1 MRFKIPLLIGLSAT
15 LAATACT
22 DPQYAQGGDYQRT
35 RQGAMIGAAAGA
47 LFGASRGGS
56 NDLEQAAA
64 GAVVGG
70 LAGAVVGNILDKQA
84 QDLRGDV
91 SGNVDVIRD
100 GDRLIVRMPQD
111 LLFEVDSA
119 FVRPDLQRD
128 LNVVA
133 RSLLDYPNSTVEVV
147 GHTDNT
153 GSAAYNQDLSE
164 RRARSVAGILI
175 GEGVPERRIAAYG
188 RGEDQPIASNYTPE
202 GRQQNRRV
210 EIIIREAR

>member
-1 MRFKIPLLIGLSAT
+1 MRFKTPLFFGLAAT

-22 DPQYAQGGDYQRT
+22 DPAYGPGGEYQRT

-47 LFGASRGGS
+47 ILGASREGS

-70 LAGAVVGNILDKQA
+70 IVGGVIGNVLDAQA
-84 QDLRGDV
+84 RDLRGDL
-91 SGNVDVIRD
+91 SGNVGVIRD

-111 LLFEVDSA
+111 LLFEVDSTY
-119 FVRPDLQRD
+119 VRPDLQRD
-128 LNVVA
+128 LRVVA
-133 RSLLDYPNSTVEVV
+133 QSLLDYPDTTVEVV

-175 GEGVPERRIAAYG
+175 NEGVPSRRIAAYG

-210 EIIIREAR
+210 EIIIRANR